1 MSKISLFTVPTEM
14 EMSELMEALRDGRL
28 YMQPDCVDADDT
40 RAEVMNIVARIED
53 YAPVISLVEDVWQAL
68 LADEER
74 LESFRI
80 TQKRNVGE
88 INRYRIAAIVH
99 YMLQIGLYDV
109 QICKS
114 AKDHTTADKD
124 IRPCGFRGLCKLLF
138 PDVDADLYRRG
149 CTNYAYYED
158 ELLISKFYNYEK
170 Q

>member
-1 MSKISLFTVPTEM
+1 MRQISFYSVPMEM

-68 LADEER
+68 LADDER
-74 LESFRI
+74 LQSFRI
-80 TQKRNVGE
+80 TQKRNVGK

-99 YMLQIGLYDV
+99 YMLQLGLYDM

-114 AKDHTTADKD
+114 ANLPCTFRSLCQCLFSD
-124 IRPCGFRGLCKLLF
+124 I
-138 PDVDADLYRRG
+138 DAAEVELYRRG
-149 CTNYAYYED
+149 CTNYARYED
-158 ELLISKFYNYEK
+158 ELLIRKFCNYE
-170 Q
+170 